1 MVGVNDGPMGLMAK
15 VVDVCLAVAPDG
27 TADDADPDDEALPDG
42 VSADGHLMPHST
54 LDEVEDEDH
63 RDDQVDHLMPL
74 VVLLQMSSMVMST
87 IHLEA
92 HEDLDVPDVEEEG
105 MRWSTV
111 MLSIPMKMKL
121 LVMMDG
127 WSLLLPGGV
136 DGPQAACAL
145 LPCEI
150 RWGNS
155 AFSVPGW
162 FRWGG
167 KSSPSHVIL
176 VSMMIVV

>member
-1 MVGVNDGPMGLMAK
+1 M
-15 VVDVCLAVAPDG
+15 DVP
-27 TADDADPDDEALPDG
+27 ADE
-42 VSADGHLMPHST
+42 HLMSDST
-54 LDEVEDEDH
+54 LDEVEDVDH
-63 RDDQVDHLMPL
+63 RDDQVVHQMPL

-92 HEDLDVPDVEEEG
+92 HEGLDVPDVEEEE

-111 MLSIPMKMKL
+111 MLSIPMKMTL

-150 RWGNS
+150 DGVIPDFQSQDVSDGWLSRLLS
-155 AFSVPGW
+155 CHPGLHDDCQLE
-162 FRWGG
+162 
-167 KSSPSHVIL
+167 SLSLSL
-176 VSMMIVV
+176 VDDYDDDC